1 MESYLF
7 ADVEAAADTMV
18 VEGYHKP
25 GSLTR
30 SSGAWIHAA
39 GTAMFEAGRRPIKP
53 HDQWIWFAVEA
64 GEATLVW
71 QGHELTLK
79 QQETCF
85 LPAGNRD
92 AALQIDESV
101 RCVWIALEGPLA
113 PMVVRKMGA
122 LLHMPLKQGALPSQM
137 YLAKQIVQVIVRHT
151 DTSDATYQLQHL
163 MYGMLASHWGQPVA
177 MDAMLSHEIAKVVD
191 TLRANQYKDNFSLAE
206 MAAISRMPMETFRKR
221 FVSEVGM
228 PPLSYVLHCK
238 MERAKE
244 LLREEG
250 HTVRQAGIEV
260 GMQDPYHFSKQFK
273 NIVGISPSAF
283 MKQAAKP
290 DATIRGSSKVEKNRA
305 AGSPFQAKSSQ
316 EQKEQWIWWQ
326 CQRDTVPPEEKA
338 PPVNALPE
346 REAPPMPVPV
356 QPTRHQQYDAIMQR
370 MKVAQGRTGAFT
382 SCGTS
387 TQDSS
392 GK

>member
-260 GMQDPYHFSKQFK
+260 EIG
-273 NIVGISPSAF
+273 
-283 MKQAAKP
+283 
-290 DATIRGSSKVEKNRA
+290 RA
-305 AGSPFQAKSSQ
+305 S
-316 EQKEQWIWWQ
+316 
-326 CQRDTVPPEEKA
+326 CR
-338 PPVNALPE
+338 E
-346 REAPPMPVPV
+346 RV
-356 QPTRHQQYDAIMQR
+356 
-370 MKVAQGRTGAFT
+370 
-382 SCGTS
+382 
-387 TQDSS
+387 
-392 GK
+392 

>member
-7 ADVEAAADTMV
+7 ASIEAAADSLV
-18 VEGYHKP
+18 VEGWHKP
-25 GSLTR
+25 GSLTKA
-30 SSGAWIHAA
+30 SGAWIHAA
-39 GTAMFEAGRRPIKP
+39 GTAML
-53 HDQWIWFAVEA
+53 DQGEHPLRSHEQWVWFAVEA
-64 GEATLVW
+64 GEVTLKW
-71 QGHELTLK
+71 QGTELKLK
-79 QQETCF
+79 AEDTCF
-85 LPAGNRD
+85 LPAGEKE
-92 AALQIDESV
+92 ATLVIAEQA
-101 RCVWIALEGPLA
+101 RCLWVALEGPLA

-122 LLHMPLKQGALPSQM
+122 LLHMPLRQGALPSQM
-137 YLAKQIVQVIVRHT
+137 YLAKQIVQVMVRHSGT
-151 DTSDATYQLQHL
+151 ADATYQLQHL

-290 DATIRGSSKVEKNRA
+290 DATIRGSSKK
-305 AGSPFQAKSSQ
+305 
-316 EQKEQWIWWQ
+316 
-326 CQRDTVPPEEKA
+326 
-338 PPVNALPE
+338 
-346 REAPPMPVPV
+346 
-356 QPTRHQQYDAIMQR
+356 
-370 MKVAQGRTGAFT
+370 
-382 SCGTS
+382 
-387 TQDSS
+387 
-392 GK
+392 

>member
-7 ADVEAAADTMV
+7 AGLEAGPGTLV
-18 VEGYHKP
+18 VEGWHKP

-30 SSGAWIHAA
+30 ASGAWIHAA
-39 GTAMFEAGRRPIKP
+39 GSAMLESGSYGLHP
-53 HDQWIWFAVEA
+53 HEQWVWIAVED
-64 GEATLVW
+64 GEATLTW
-71 QGHELTLK
+71 QGTEMLLK
-79 QQETCF
+79 AEQTCF
-85 LPAGNRD
+85 LPAGDSETTVTVSGEAR
-92 AALQIDESV
+92 LLWV
-101 RCVWIALEGPLA
+101 ALEGPLA

-137 YLAKQIVQVIVRHT
+137 YLAKQIVQVMVRHSGT
-151 DTSDATYQLQHL
+151 GDATYQLQHL

-244 LLREEG
+244 LLREQDY
-250 HTVRQAGIEV
+250 TVRQAGIEV

-283 MKQAAKP
+283 MKQAARP
-290 DATIRGSSKVEKNRA
+290 DATIRKN
-305 AGSPFQAKSSQ
+305 
-316 EQKEQWIWWQ
+316 
-326 CQRDTVPPEEKA
+326 
-338 PPVNALPE
+338 
-346 REAPPMPVPV
+346 
-356 QPTRHQQYDAIMQR
+356 
-370 MKVAQGRTGAFT
+370 
-382 SCGTS
+382 
-387 TQDSS
+387 
-392 GK
+392 GKK

>member
-206 MAAISRMPMETFRKR
+206 MAVISRMPMETFRKR

-290 DATIRGSSKVEKNRA
+290 DATIRGSSKVEK
-305 AGSPFQAKSSQ
+305 K
-316 EQKEQWIWWQ
+316 
-326 CQRDTVPPEEKA
+326 
-338 PPVNALPE
+338 
-346 REAPPMPVPV
+346 
-356 QPTRHQQYDAIMQR
+356 
-370 MKVAQGRTGAFT
+370 
-382 SCGTS
+382 
-387 TQDSS
+387 
-392 GK
+392 

>member
-163 MYGMLASHWGQPVA
+163 MYGSAGRHGRDAFARDCEGRGHPARESVQGQL
-177 MDAMLSHEIAKVVD
+177 LSGGDGGNFPYADGNVPQALRERSGHAAAVVC
-191 TLRANQYKDNFSLAE
+191 
-206 MAAISRMPMETFRKR
+206 AALQDGTR
-221 FVSEVGM
+221 
-228 PPLSYVLHCK
+228 
-238 MERAKE
+238 ERA
-244 LLREEG
+244 
-250 HTVRQAGIEV
+250 
-260 GMQDPYHFSKQFK
+260 
-273 NIVGISPSAF
+273 
-283 MKQAAKP
+283 AA
-290 DATIRGSSKVEKNRA
+290 
-305 AGSPFQAKSSQ
+305 
-316 EQKEQWIWWQ
+316 
-326 CQRDTVPPEEKA
+326 
-338 PPVNALPE
+338 
-346 REAPPMPVPV
+346 
-356 QPTRHQQYDAIMQR
+356 
-370 MKVAQGRTGAFT
+370 
-382 SCGTS
+382 
-387 TQDSS
+387 
-392 GK
+392 

>member
-1 MESYLF
+1 MASYLF
-7 ADVEAAADTMV
+7 AEIESAAPALTA
-18 VEGYHKP
+18 EGWHKP
-25 GSLTR
+25 GSLTKA
-30 SSGAWIHAA
+30 SGAWIHAA
-39 GTAMFEAGRRPIKP
+39 GTVALGAGSYPLSS
-53 HDQWIWFAVEA
+53 HELWVWFAVEA
-64 GEATLVW
+64 GEAVLHW
-71 QGHELTLK
+71 EGNELPLK
-79 QQETCF
+79 ANDTCF
-85 LPAGNRD
+85 LPAGDKSARLEV
-92 AALQIDESV
+92 AEQAH
-101 RCVWIALEGPLA
+101 CVWVALEGPLA

-122 LLHMPLKQGALPSQM
+122 LLHMPLRQGALPSQM
-137 YLAKQIVQVIVRHT
+137 YLAKQIVQVMVRHSGT
-151 DTSDATYQLQHL
+151 ADATYQLQHL

-191 TLRANQYKDNFSLAE
+191 TLRANQYRDNFSLAE

-290 DATIRGSSKVEKNRA
+290 DATIRGSSSKK
-305 AGSPFQAKSSQ
+305 
-316 EQKEQWIWWQ
+316 
-326 CQRDTVPPEEKA
+326 
-338 PPVNALPE
+338 
-346 REAPPMPVPV
+346 
-356 QPTRHQQYDAIMQR
+356 
-370 MKVAQGRTGAFT
+370 
-382 SCGTS
+382 
-387 TQDSS
+387 
-392 GK
+392 

>member
-7 ADVEAAADTMV
+7 REVEADADALV

-30 SSGAWIHAA
+30 ASGAWIHAA
-39 GTAMFEAGRRPIKP
+39 GSAMLEPRTYRLVP
-53 HDQWIWFAVEA
+53 HPQWVWLAVEE
-64 GEATLVW
+64 GEVELGW
-71 QGHELTLK
+71 QDCVLNLK
-79 QQETCF
+79 PEQTCF
-85 LPAGNRD
+85 LPAGD
-92 AALQIDESV
+92 VAAQVSCTAQARL
-101 RCVWIALEGPLA
+101 VWIALEGPLA

-137 YLAKQIVQVIVRHT
+137 YLAKQIVQVMVRH
-151 DTSDATYQLQHL
+151 DGTSDATYQLQHL

-191 TLRANQYKDNFSLAE
+191 TLRANKYKDNFSLAE

-244 LLREEG
+244 LLREQDY
-250 HTVRQAGIEV
+250 TVRQAGIEV
-260 GMQDPYHFSKQFK
+260 GVQDPYHFSKQFK

-283 MKQAAKP
+283 MKQAAQP
-290 DATIRGSSKVEKNRA
+290 AATLRSKDPSRK
-305 AGSPFQAKSSQ
+305 K
-316 EQKEQWIWWQ
+316 
-326 CQRDTVPPEEKA
+326 
-338 PPVNALPE
+338 
-346 REAPPMPVPV
+346 
-356 QPTRHQQYDAIMQR
+356 
-370 MKVAQGRTGAFT
+370 
-382 SCGTS
+382 
-387 TQDSS
+387 
-392 GK
+392 

>member
-7 ADVEAAADTMV
+7 ANMEAAADTLV
-18 VEGYHKP
+18 VEGWHKP

-39 GTAMFEAGRRPIKP
+39 GSALLDAGSYVLKP
-53 HDQWIWFAVEA
+53 QAQWIWLSVSD
-64 GEATLVW
+64 GEATLAW
-71 QGHELTLK
+71 EDTELTLK
-79 QQETCF
+79 AEQTCI
-85 LPAGNRD
+85 LPAGHHT
-92 AALQIDESV
+92 ASMKVESQA
-101 RCVWIALEGPLA
+101 RCLWMALEGPLA

-137 YLAKQIVQVIVRHT
+137 YLAKQIVQVMVRHSG
-151 DTSDATYQLQHL
+151 TSDATYQLQHL

-191 TLRANQYKDNFSLAE
+191 TLRANKYKDNFSLAE

-244 LLREEG
+244 LLREQDY
-250 HTVRQAGIEV
+250 TVRQAGIEV

-290 DATIRGSSKVEKNRA
+290 DATIRKN
-305 AGSPFQAKSSQ
+305 
-316 EQKEQWIWWQ
+316 
-326 CQRDTVPPEEKA
+326 
-338 PPVNALPE
+338 
-346 REAPPMPVPV
+346 
-356 QPTRHQQYDAIMQR
+356 
-370 MKVAQGRTGAFT
+370 
-382 SCGTS
+382 
-387 TQDSS
+387 
-392 GK
+392 GKK

>member
-7 ADVEAAADTMV
+7 ASVEAAADTLV
-18 VEGYHKP
+18 VEGWHKP

-30 SSGAWIHAA
+30 ASGAWIHAA
-39 GTAMFEAGRRPIKP
+39 GSAMLEAGHYDFRA
-53 HDQWIWFAVEA
+53 HEQWVWLAVES
-64 GEATLVW
+64 GEVTLYW
-71 QGHELTLK
+71 QGTPLALK
-79 QQETCF
+79 EQETCF
-85 LPAGNRD
+85 LPAGD
-92 AALQIDESV
+92 KECALDVPQQA
-101 RCVWIALEGPLA
+101 RCLWIALEGELA

-137 YLAKQIVQVIVRHT
+137 YLAKQIVQVMVRHSG
-151 DTSDATYQLQHL
+151 TSDATYQLQHL

-244 LLREEG
+244 LLREQG
-250 HTVRQAGIEV
+250 YTVRQAGIEV

-290 DATIRGSSKVEKNRA
+290 DATIRGNLKK
-305 AGSPFQAKSSQ
+305 
-316 EQKEQWIWWQ
+316 
-326 CQRDTVPPEEKA
+326 T
-338 PPVNALPE
+338 
-346 REAPPMPVPV
+346 
-356 QPTRHQQYDAIMQR
+356 
-370 MKVAQGRTGAFT
+370 
-382 SCGTS
+382 
-387 TQDSS
+387 
-392 GK
+392 